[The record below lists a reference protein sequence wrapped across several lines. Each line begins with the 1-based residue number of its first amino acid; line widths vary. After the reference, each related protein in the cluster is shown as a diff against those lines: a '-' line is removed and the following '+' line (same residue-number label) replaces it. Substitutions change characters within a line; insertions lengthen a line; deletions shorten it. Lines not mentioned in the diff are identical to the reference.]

1 LTQLQFEQVQG
12 KSTMVESKQSPF
24 RSPPVPRIL
33 AGILACACCALTT
46 GAFAVG
52 ASKPA
57 LHGHKKASHYA
68 VGGMPA
74 SARQYYAVTW
84 GVDQLTVKLA
94 ESGQLVRFS
103 YRVVDAGRAQA
114 FEDKASS
121 PSLLDE
127 GAHVALSIPVMD
139 KVGPLRQS
147 MPAETGK
154 TYWMMFSNKGNKV
167 HSGHRVS
174 VVIGAIK
181 IDGLIVQ

>member
-1 LTQLQFEQVQG
+1 
-12 KSTMVESKQSPF
+12 MVESQQSPF
-24 RSPPVPRIL
+24 RSPPVPRML
-33 AGILACACCALTT
+33 AGIVACACCVLTAAALAAGTS
-46 GAFAVG
+46 APAV
-52 ASKPA
+52 
-57 LHGHKKASHYA
+57 HGHKKASRYEA
-68 VGGMPA
+68 GAMPA
-74 SARQYYAVTW
+74 GARQYYAVTW

-103 YRVVDAGRAQA
+103 YRVVDADKAQA
-114 FEDKASS
+114 LEDKASD

-174 VVIGAIK
+174 VVIGAIR

>member
-1 LTQLQFEQVQG
+1 VDEV
-12 KSTMVESKQSPF
+12 KSTMSENQQPPF
-24 RSPPVPRIL
+24 RSPRASRLPVCVAAL
-33 AGILACACCALTT
+33 LCCALA
-46 GAFAVG
+46 GAAPAAVVPTS
-52 ASKPA
+52 AAHRTAP
-57 LHGHKKASHYA
+57 KKASRYTA
-68 VGGMPA
+68 GMPA
-74 SARQYYAVTW
+74 SARQYYAATW

-103 YRVVDAGRAQA
+103 YRVVDADKAQA
-114 FEDKASS
+114 LEDKAST

-127 GAHVALSIPVMD
+127 KAHVALSIPVMD

-167 HSGHRVS
+167 SSGHRVS
-174 VVIGAIK
+174 VLIGAIR

>member
-1 LTQLQFEQVQG
+1 ML
-12 KSTMVESKQSPF
+12 ESQQSPF
-24 RSPPVPRIL
+24 RSPPVPRML
-33 AGILACACCALTT
+33 AGIVACACCALATAALAA
-46 GAFAVG
+46 GVSASAV
-52 ASKPA
+52 
-57 LHGHKKASHYA
+57 HGNKKASRYTA
-68 VGGMPA
+68 GMPA
-74 SARQYYAVTW
+74 GARQYYAVTW

-103 YRVVDAGRAQA
+103 YRVVDADKAQA
-114 FEDKASS
+114 LEDKASD

-174 VVIGAIK
+174 VVIGAIR

>member
-1 LTQLQFEQVQG
+1 MISGTQQTL
-12 KSTMVESKQSPF
+12 F
-24 RSPPVPRIL
+24 RSPPALGVLIGGVVF
-33 AGILACACCALTT
+33 AWCCALSAPAVAVSTKSST
-46 GAFAVG
+46 VHATAKKPSRYAAGA
-52 ASKPA
+52 
-57 LHGHKKASHYA
+57 
-68 VGGMPA
+68 MPA
-74 SARQYYAVTW
+74 SARQYYQTTW
-84 GVDQLTVKLA
+84 GVDQLSVKLA

-103 YRVVDAGRAQA
+103 YRVVDAEKAQA
-114 FEDKASS
+114 LEDKASN

-154 TYWMMFSNKGNKV
+154 TYWMLFSNKGNKV

-174 VVIGAIK
+174 VVIGAIR

>member
-1 LTQLQFEQVQG
+1 MSENQR
-12 KSTMVESKQSPF
+12 SPF
-24 RSPPVPRIL
+24 RSPPVQRML
-33 AGILACACCALTT
+33 AGIVACACCALTAAALAAGT
-46 GAFAVG
+46 STPAV
-52 ASKPA
+52 
-57 LHGHKKASHYA
+57 HGHKKASRYEA
-68 VGGMPA
+68 GAMPA
-74 SARQYYAVTW
+74 GARQYYAVTW

-103 YRVVDAGRAQA
+103 YRVVDADKAQA
-114 FEDKASS
+114 LEDKASS

-127 GAHVALSIPVMD
+127 KAHAVLSIPVMD

-167 HSGHRVS
+167 RSGHRVS
-174 VVIGAIK
+174 VVIGAIR

>member
-1 LTQLQFEQVQG
+1 
-12 KSTMVESKQSPF
+12 M
-24 RSPPVPRIL
+24 L

-46 GAFAVG
+46 AALAAGPP
-52 ASKPA
+52 ASA
-57 LHGHKKASHYA
+57 AHGHKKASRYA
-68 VGGMPA
+68 AGAMTAG
-74 SARQYYAVTW
+74 ARQYYAVTW

-103 YRVVDAGRAQA
+103 YRVVDADKAQA
-114 FEDKASS
+114 LEDKASS

-127 GAHVALSIPVMD
+127 RAHVALSIPVMD

-167 HSGHRVS
+167 RSGHRVS
-174 VVIGAIK
+174 VVIGAIQF
-181 IDGLIVQ
+181 DGLIVQ

>member
-1 LTQLQFEQVQG
+1 MLASQ
-12 KSTMVESKQSPF
+12 QSPF
-24 RSPPVPRIL
+24 RSPPLPRML
-33 AGILACACCALTT
+33 AGIVACACCALTT
-46 GAFAVG
+46 AALAAGPSAPAV
-52 ASKPA
+52 
-57 LHGHKKASHYA
+57 HGHKKASRYEA
-68 VGGMPA
+68 GMPA

-103 YRVVDAGRAQA
+103 YRVVDADKAQA

-127 GAHVALSIPVMD
+127 GAHAVLSIPVMD

-154 TYWMMFSNKGNKV
+154 TYWMLFSNKGSKV
-167 HSGHRVS
+167 RSGHRVS
-174 VVIGAIK
+174 VVIGAIR